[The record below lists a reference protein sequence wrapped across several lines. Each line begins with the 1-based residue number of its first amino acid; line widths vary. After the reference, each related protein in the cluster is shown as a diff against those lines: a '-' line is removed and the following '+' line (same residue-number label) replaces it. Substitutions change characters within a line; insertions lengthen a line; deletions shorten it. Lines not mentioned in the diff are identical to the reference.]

1 MKKLWL
7 AMVLTLVPF
16 ASVIAQPVLEN
27 PLNLNS
33 SSSLV
38 SPQTGV
44 DYTPLQ
50 EFLANQ
56 QWRRANEETLRL
68 MLKATNRE
76 LQGWVSTND
85 IKTFAC
91 WDLATID
98 RLWSQYSGGHF
109 GLKVQYQI
117 FVETGNRPGKLLAV
131 EKYQDFGDRIGW
143 RANNDWIIFKEN
155 LNYSLDAPIGHLP
168 APRREYQITGAR
180 LEYTT
185 LAQRMVECNLV
196 TAPTVTTPTV
206 TTPTVTTPTVT
217 PSPSW

>member
-27 PLNLNS
+27 PLKPHS
-33 SSSLV
+33 TSSLV

-44 DYTPLQ
+44 DYTRLQ

-56 QWRRANEETLRL
+56 KWRNANEETSQL

-76 LQGWVSTND
+76 RQGWIPTSE
-85 IKTFAC
+85 IKSFAC

-98 RLWSQYSGGHF
+98 RLWSEYSQGRF

-117 FVETGNRPGKLLAV
+117 FIDTGNRPGKLLAV

-143 RANNDWIIFKEN
+143 RADNDWIIFKEN

-168 APRREYQITGAR
+168 APRREYQITGGR
-180 LEYTT
+180 LEYVT

-196 TAPTVTTPTV
+196 AAPTI
-206 TTPTVTTPTVT
+206 
-217 PSPSW
+217 SPIPNR